1 MMIFRMIIMLAKD
14 YSVKLKLVITLILF
28 VNIIISGCTEDLGS
42 KQPKTQENKSVIMPV
57 TPSEQT
63 PAPIE
68 IVLFPSTPYL
78 HEVQAVYSLGDFTFK
93 EVSAFGRN
101 SVANIETKD
110 LDGDGDIDLILASE
124 ESNSIIQVYEN
135 LGDAIFRNSGNTF
148 DFQSPDE
155 RHWNFGIT
163 VADFN
168 GDLLPDI
175 ATADAWAGLN
185 VYINYGQ
192 LRFARSQNYIFEG
205 MDEVKGIASEDIDF
219 DGDIDIILG
228 DHNGDNRGDRILFN
242 DGSGKMVDS
251 GQSIGWDITWDVF
264 IIDVDRDGDF
274 DYISVNRYA
283 LEPSRVHFNNGT
295 GFFKEVYDIPN
306 AFDDSMDIKCFTNNN
321 YTYCFIANSEYK
333 NKRQNRILIFDES
346 GDLKINKGFG
356 RIGAET
362 KGLCLVDMNLDGT
375 LDLITGN
382 YNGDSLV
389 YLSKPEENGLLNFD
403 ESTPL
408 FSIPKTTFIGC
419 NDFNGDGLI
428 DLIIGV
434 NPVNENVKEKY
445 YLLLQE

>member
-1 MMIFRMIIMLAKD
+1 MLAIN
-14 YSVKLKLVITLILF
+14 YSVKLKLLLTLILF
-28 VNIIISGCTEDLGS
+28 VNIIISGCTEDLAGEQL
-42 KQPKTQENKSVIMPV
+42 KIQENESIIMSV
-57 TPSEQT
+57 TPFEETQT
-63 PAPIE
+63 PIE
-68 IVLFPSTPYL
+68 IVVFPSMPYQ
-78 HEVQAVYSLGDFTFK
+78 HEVQAVYSLEDFTFK
-93 EVSAFGRN
+93 EVSSFGRY
-101 SVANIETKD
+101 SIANIETND

-135 LGDAIFRNSGNTF
+135 LGDAVFRNSGNTF

-168 GDLLPDI
+168 GDSLSDI

-192 LRFARSQNYIFEG
+192 LRFARSQNYTFEG
-205 MDEVKGIASEDIDF
+205 MGEVKGIVSDDIDF

-228 DHNGDNRGDRILFN
+228 DHNGDSRGDRIFFN
-242 DGSGKMVDS
+242 DGSGGMVDS
-251 GQSIGWDITWDVF
+251 GQSIGWDLTWDVF
-264 IIDVDRDGDF
+264 SIDVDRDGDI

-306 AFDDSMDIKCFTNNN
+306 AFDDSMDIKCFANKN
-321 YTYCFIANSEYK
+321 YTYCFIANSEHD

-346 GDLKINKGFG
+346 GNLKINKGFG
-356 RIGAET
+356 PIGAET
-362 KGLCLVDMNLDGT
+362 KGLSLVDLNLDGT

-389 YLSKPEENGLLNFD
+389 YLSGYEENGFLNFD
-403 ESTPL
+403 ESIPI

-419 NDFNGDGLI
+419 DDFNGDGLF
-428 DLIIGV
+428 DIIVGV
-434 NPVNENVKEKY
+434 NPADENVKEKY
-445 YLLLQE
+445 YLLLQESTEC